1 MIKKSKNTCQYF
13 LITIIYSF
21 IFSVMCLLVIGCI
34 VLGCHGTWSFVF
46 TGLLFPYVHFSFYSD
61 QIRFIP
67 YNVSNKF
74 WSLVPFDPNFVTLT
88 FSLCITFFLNIH
100 EVKRNDN
107 TNNSMPCGQLS
118 SFSFTD
124 DLLDWETTKSVVIIA
139 ISELNFIVR
148 LAIMTMLL

>member
-1 MIKKSKNTCQYF
+1 MSQINFEVLSL
-13 LITIIYSF
+13 LIQTS
-21 IFSVMCLLVIGCI
+21 LL
-34 VLGCHGTWSFVF
+34 LRSLFA
-46 TGLLFPYVHFSFYSD
+46 LL
-61 QIRFIP
+61 
-67 YNVSNKF
+67 
-74 WSLVPFDPNFVTLT
+74 
-88 FSLCITFFLNIH
+88 FFLNIH

-124 DLLDWETTKSVVIIA
+124 DLLDCETTKSVVIIA